1 MSSVFKSPLFG
12 ISLTIIAFI
21 IGTLLSKKIKSPL
34 VNPLI
39 VATILCV
46 TVMKVFGISYK
57 DYMVGGQFISMFI
70 VPATAVLGLSI
81 FRQKKILKEQFFP
94 IIVGCGL
101 GSMLSMGSTVVLC
114 QLFHIHQ
121 EILHSLL
128 PKSITTAIAMDLSAQ
143 LGGIPSVTML
153 AVLLCGIFGAIIN
166 PILIKLF
173 HITDP
178 VAIGVGMGTASHAV
192 GTAKA
197 IEMGEIEGAVSG
209 VSIGVAG
216 ICTVIITLFL

>member
-1 MSSVFKSPLFG
+1 MSSIFKSPLFG
-12 ISLTIIAFI
+12 ISLTIIAFV